1 MTSRWVSVCVCVWFN
16 YIGVDFNLNHLL
28 TSCIL
33 ALIWKSVW
41 LFFQSQMSLNSVNSK
56 LQGKPGSGRHF
67 PDLMWKRGASAP
79 RLQRSRAAASA
90 LWHQP
95 LKKKKLLKTFDCF
108 CISCYSNLYVKQFIN
123 QWNPLTPLRGA
134 KQDVLTFKRIYGGE
148 CWTKYQ
154 IFLKI
159 FETTACKQTPAVFCW
174 PVCTCERARRSPYSR
189 VQFI

>member
-1 MTSRWVSVCVCVWFN
+1 M
-16 YIGVDFNLNHLL
+16 
-28 TSCIL
+28 
-33 ALIWKSVW
+33 SVW
-41 LFFQSQMSLNSVNSK
+41 LFFESQMSLNSVNSK

-79 RLQRSRAAASA
+79 RLQRSRAVASA

-95 LKKKKLLKTFDCF
+95 LKKKTLENIWMF
-108 CISCYSNLYVKQFIN
+108 LYIMLFKSLCKAIHKSMKSIN
-123 QWNPLTPLRGA
+123 TPQRA
-134 KQDVLTFKRIYGGE
+134 KQDVLTFKRIYGDE

-159 FETTACKQTPAVFCW
+159 FKTTACKQTPAVSCW
-174 PVCTCERARRSPYSR
+174 PACTCERARCSPYSR